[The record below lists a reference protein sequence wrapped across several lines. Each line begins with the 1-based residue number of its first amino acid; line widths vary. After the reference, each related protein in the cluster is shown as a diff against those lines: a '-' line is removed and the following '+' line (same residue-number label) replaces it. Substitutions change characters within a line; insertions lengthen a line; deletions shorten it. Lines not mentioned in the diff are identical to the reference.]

1 MLYQLNEW
9 LQATRDF
16 LLTGGWVLSLLAWVA
31 FFMWALIIERFIYFR
46 TAHKQSV
53 KAVLDSWEAR
63 PERRS
68 WNAHRIREAMVSRV
82 QMSAEGSLPMIKA
95 LVALCPLLGLLGTVS
110 GMIDV
115 FQVMASSGTGNARSM
130 AAGVSKATIPTM
142 AGMVV
147 ALSGL
152 FAATYLTG
160 KTDREV
166 ELLQD
171 HLYG

>member
-1 MLYQLNEW
+1 MVQLVEW

-16 LLTGGWVLSLLAWVA
+16 MITGGWVLTLLAWVA
-31 FFMWALIIERFIYFR
+31 FFMWVLIIERIIYFR
-46 TAHKQSV
+46 TAHRKVV
-53 KAVLDSWEAR
+53 KDTLQTWENR
-63 PERRS
+63 TERKS

-82 QMSAEGSLPMIKA
+82 QMTAEGSLPMIKA

-115 FQVMASSGTGNARSM
+115 FHVMANAGTGNARSM

-152 FAATYLTG
+152 FASTYLAR

-171 HLYG
+171 NLYG